1 MDLGSAFAV
10 SVRRQPGAEAVVDGG
25 RRRTYAQWD
34 AEIRS
39 VAGALIRMGLRPGD
53 HLAVVMRN
61 RYEMATLYW
70 ASHMLGLIF
79 TPMSWRGSQD
89 EIAYCLEDCE
99 AAAFAY
105 DGATGSASPDAAARL
120 NIDPRRQIV
129 AADGQGDGVRFESL
143 LDETPIAGPAAPDD
157 ASICLM
163 LYTSGTTGRPKGVP
177 RSHRAELA
185 AGISQVAHHV
195 YRMGESS
202 LGVMPMF
209 HTMGVR
215 KMLATALVNGKFVC
229 MPDYSPVGVLEQ
241 IAAERLSSLFLVPTM
256 FHDIVREPS
265 LGRHDLGALS
275 RLGYA
280 GMAMTP
286 VLVEQCLDAFKP
298 DVFVNH
304 YGSSEIYT
312 FTVCDHLREK
322 PGCAG
327 RAGLNQVVRVVSAEP
342 ARRDDIE
349 VDLPPGEPGE
359 IVASMASPEA
369 FTRYWK
375 RPDAD
380 AKAIQG
386 RWYRTGDLGQ
396 LDEDGE
402 LYVVGRVD
410 DMIISGGENI
420 YPEEVESA
428 LARCPGVAS
437 AAVIGVPGRTARQPR
452 RRLCRAGV
460 ARGIVRADRR
470 RLPRDRARP
479 FQAAA
484 RVCVRQGDPA
494 LGVRQAVAPQAADRG
509 VREVVR
515 KAPVG
520 RTKRSVPAMGVSAWA
535 RRCAASPTLRG
546 DSRTDDRNSGG
557 T

>member
-1 MDLGSAFAV
+1 MDLGTAFAIA
-10 SVRRQPGAEAVVDGG
+10 VRRQPDATAVVDGD

-34 AEIRS
+34 VEIRAA
-39 VAGALIRMGLRPGD
+39 AGALTRSGLKPGD
-53 HLAVVMRN
+53 HFAAIMRN

-79 TPMSWRGSQD
+79 TPISWRGSLD

-99 AAAFAY
+99 AAAVAY
-105 DGATGSASPDAAARL
+105 DGAAGTSPAEAAARL
-120 NIDPRRQIV
+120 KIDPRRQIV
-129 AADGQGDGVRFESL
+129 AADGKGDGIRFEKLLAETSL
-143 LDETPIAGPAAPDD
+143 ARPTAPDD
-157 ASICLM
+157 TSTCLM

-185 AGISQVAHHV
+185 AGVSQVAHHL

-202 LGVMPMF
+202 LCVMPMF

-215 KMLATALVNGKFVC
+215 KMLSLALVNGKLVC
-229 MPDYSPVGVLEQ
+229 MPDYSPAGVLGA
-241 IAAERLSSLFLVPTM
+241 IAAERVSSLFLVPTM
-256 FHDIVREPS
+256 FHDIVRDPAFS
-265 LGRHDLGALS
+265 QHDLRSIS

-286 VLVEQCLDAFKP
+286 VLVEHCLDAFKP
-298 DVFVNH
+298 DVFINH

-312 FTVCDHLREK
+312 FTICDHLREK

-327 RAGLNQVVRVVSAEP
+327 RAGLNQVIRVVDP
-342 ARRDDIE
+342 ANRDAIE
-349 VDLPPGEPGE
+349 VDLPKGEPGE

-369 FTRYWK
+369 FAGYWK

-386 RWYRTGDLGQ
+386 GWYRTGDLGQ
-396 LDEDGE
+396 LDADGE

-437 AAVIGVPGRTARQPR
+437 AAVVGMPDERLGSRVVAFVEPASSDVTFDAIDTACLETGLARFKRPR
-452 RRLCRAGV
+452 EYV
-460 ARGIVRADRR
+460 FVRAIPRSASGKLLRR
-470 RLPRDRARP
+470 KL
-479 FQAAA
+479 
-484 RVCVRQGDPA
+484 RVGEYEK
-494 LGVRQAVAPQAADRG
+494 L
-509 VREVVR
+509 
-515 KAPVG
+515 
-520 RTKRSVPAMGVSAWA
+520 
-535 RRCAASPTLRG
+535 
-546 DSRTDDRNSGG
+546 
-557 T
+557 